1 MHIEP
6 RRNTEHY
13 KGGVGWGI
21 NNVLYLFC
29 HLKGSFLLSLRSS
42 GYPVM
47 RQILCAFKRQERNPS
62 LTPPLLPFSHPC
74 PTPTFH
80 SGTPAHP
87 PSTLERGTPA
97 HPAFH
102 CAIVRGGDRRGG
114 RTRLSQRPA
123 SSKAGARVRRGIIAT
138 ACGRRS
144 ATNPARRG
152 KHLPAASTDLSSF
165 TASDYLSVEALAP
178 PANLLFPKKS
188 IL

>member
-29 HLKGSFLLSLRSS
+29 HLKGSLLLSLRSS

-47 RQILCAFKRQERNPS
+47 RQILCAFKRQERNPR

-74 PTPTFH
+74 PTPTSH
-80 SGTPAHP
+80 S
-87 PSTLERGTPA
+87 GTPA

-102 CAIVRGGDRRGG
+102 CAIVRVGDRRGG

-165 TASDYLSVEALAP
+165 TASDYLSVEALVP
-178 PANLLFPKKS
+178 PANLLFPKKKRYCRD
-188 IL
+188 LT